1 MKKPDRKRHYLPA
14 SPNRII
20 IFVQHLKE
28 EGRTPSTIRICLS
41 AIAERHKTCRYTDPI
56 ADYLVI
62 KTVKGVASSRPH
74 VDQCQAISSRDLSLI
89 IKFVSF
95 SKCSCHTVVLLR
107 AMFSLMFFGFLRVSE
122 ITASHHN
129 VSVSQCRI
137 KPSKLRLVFNSY
149 KHSCGRPFSLDLLP
163 TTKTAC
169 SCRRM
174 VDYIK
179 LRGHEQG
186 PFFAMRISCQLKKTA
201 FAKYLKAVIARTE
214 LAEHNY
220 GTCS

>member
-28 EGRTPSTIRICLS
+28 EGRAPSTVRICLS
-41 AIAERHKTCRYTDPI
+41 AIAERHKACRYPDPI

-62 KTVKGVASSRPH
+62 KTVKGVASLRPH
-74 VDQCQAISSRDLSLI
+74 LDQCQAISSRDLSLI
-89 IKFVSF
+89 IKLVSF

-107 AMFSLMFFGFLRVSE
+107 AMFSFMFFGFLRVSE
-122 ITASHHN
+122 VTASHHN

-137 KPSKLRLVFNSY
+137 KPSKLRLVFHSY
-149 KHSCGRPFSLDLLP
+149 KHSSGCPFSLDVLP

-179 LRGHEQG
+179 LRDMNRALFLLCE
-186 PFFAMRISCQLKKTA
+186 
-201 FAKYLKAVIARTE
+201 
-214 LAEHNY
+214 
-220 GTCS
+220 